1 MSQAKDLMIKDLNSE
16 IKRFN
21 LDAKVT
27 EKSSPQTVL
36 SKWGET
42 FLLSTVTIMDR
53 SGTIKLPLWKDQIG
67 MISVGDRIHL
77 ENARVKR
84 SRGEFQVSVDRLARL
99 SVIENQQNRKQL
111 TTKT

>member
-42 FLLSTVTIMDR
+42 FLLSTATIMDR
-53 SGTIKLPLWKDQIG
+53 SGTIKLPLWKDQTS
-67 MISVGDRIHL
+67 MIAVGDRIHL
-77 ENARVKR
+77 ENALLKR
-84 SRGEFQVSVDRLARL
+84 FQGEFQVRVDRLARL
-99 SVIENQQNRKQL
+99 SVIENQQNKKQL

>member
-1 MSQAKDLMIKDLNSE
+1 MIKDLNSE

-27 EKSSPQTVL
+27 EKSSPRTVL

-42 FLLSTVTIMDR
+42 FLLSTVTIMDP

-84 SRGEFQVSVDRLARL
+84 LRGEFQVSVDRFARL
-99 SVIENQQNRKQL
+99 SVIESQQNMKQL
-111 TTKT
+111 PAKT